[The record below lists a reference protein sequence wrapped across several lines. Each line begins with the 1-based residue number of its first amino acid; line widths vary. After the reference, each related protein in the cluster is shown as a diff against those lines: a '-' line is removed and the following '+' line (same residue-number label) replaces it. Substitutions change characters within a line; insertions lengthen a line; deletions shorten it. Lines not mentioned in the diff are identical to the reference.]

1 MFNQQPSIVTLFGT
15 SLLFL
20 MAIVPKVYSLQSYVI
35 QLWLVLLRL
44 SSLRFLLRYFRI
56 IVLYIY
62 LDNSCACGT
71 IYLRGILQREHVQF
85 TKYRLLTAPVY
96 FFCVGRRR
104 QFKKTC
110 SLAMDVAGMTN
121 GCRHAGCC
129 CRCMSKINSRPAS
142 TELLSRLANSS
153 QI

>member
-96 FFCVGRRR
+96 FFCMGRRR
-104 QFKKTC
+104 QFKKNVFTG
-110 SLAMDVAGMTN
+110 D
-121 GCRHAGCC
+121 GCC
-129 CRCMSKINSRPAS
+129 WHEQHGLCHRTKNLISHLMFCPPTHGTRCVAYR
-142 TELLSRLANSS
+142 RL
-153 QI
+153 